1 MVPVIITDETFEKE
15 VMQSELPVI
24 VDFWATWCGPCKM
37 IAPIIEELAKEYD
50 GKVKVCK
57 IDVDENPSVATSF
70 GIRSIPTVL
79 FFKNG
84 QKVDAIIG
92 AVQKSN
98 FVHKIQTNFGL

>member
-15 VMQSELPVI
+15 VIQSKLPVI

-37 IAPIIEELAKEYD
+37 IAPIIKELAKEYD